1 MRVLGWFLLLVGL
14 VLAWFLLS
22 PVVALILALFALPL
36 GLLLAALAPPV
47 GLFLALLGA
56 VRGRLVFFVKWL
68 LPLALL
74 LLALWLLLSPR
85 RPVPEG
91 W

>member
-36 GLLLAALAPPV
+36 ALLLAALALPV
-47 GLFLALLGA
+47 GLFLALLG
-56 VRGRLVFFVKWL
+56 GRPRSFGL
-68 LPLALL
+68 LREVASALGASPPRPLA
-74 LLALWLLLSPR
+74 P
-85 RPVPEG
+85 PEPEEARS
-91 W
+91 

>member
-22 PVVALILALFALPL
+22 PVVAL
-36 GLLLAALAPPV
+36 LLAALALPV

-56 VRGRLVFFVKWL
+56 VLALLGFFVKWL

>member
-22 PVVALILALFALPL
+22 PVVALILALL
-36 GLLLAALAPPV
+36 GAV
-47 GLFLALLGA
+47 LALLG
-56 VRGRLVFFVKWL
+56 FFVKWL

>member
-1 MRVLGWFLLLVGL
+1 
-14 VLAWFLLS
+14 
-22 PVVALILALFALPL
+22 VALILALFALPL
-36 GLLLAALAPPV
+36 ALLLAALALPV
-47 GLFLALLGA
+47 GLFLALLGGVLA
-56 VRGRLVFFVKWL
+56 LLGFFVKWL

-74 LLALWLLLSPR
+74 LLALWLLLSPK

>member
-1 MRVLGWFLLLVGL
+1 MRKLWP
-14 VLAWFLLS
+14 LA
-22 PVVALILALFALPL
+22 
-36 GLLLAALAPPV
+36 LLLAALALPV
-47 GLFLALLGA
+47 GLFLALLGGVLA
-56 VRGRLVFFVKWL
+56 LLGFFVKWL

-74 LLALWLLLSPR
+74 LLALWLLLSPK

>member
-36 GLLLAALAPPV
+36 ALLLAALALPV
-47 GLFLALLGA
+47 GLFSSSPSGSSYA
-56 VRGRLVFFVKWL
+56 RGGPFLRGGDEPKE
-68 LPLALL
+68 A
-74 LLALWLLLSPR
+74 
-85 RPVPEG
+85 
-91 W
+91 